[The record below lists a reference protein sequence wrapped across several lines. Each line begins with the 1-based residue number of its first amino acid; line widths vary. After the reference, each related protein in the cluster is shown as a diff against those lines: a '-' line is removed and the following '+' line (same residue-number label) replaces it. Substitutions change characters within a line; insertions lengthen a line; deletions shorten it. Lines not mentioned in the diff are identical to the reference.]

1 MKAFTSLA
9 LGISTLVA
17 ASAFAAPPAPAL
29 PTGACAGILKESSL
43 QTFTAAETQTLDG
56 EYIGTPIASF
66 YLDFDNSVAYISG
79 IGETAAQGLGGE
91 GFTSASP
98 FKITGAIT
106 TAAVSETYIYG
117 VEVNVDYTDNEGVAD
132 QINLLLIP
140 SNGGTTFF
148 THELNNTKSGVCQQ
162 I

>member
-56 EYIGTPIASF
+56 EYIGTR
-66 YLDFDNSVAYISG
+66 
-79 IGETAAQGLGGE
+79 
-91 GFTSASP
+91 
-98 FKITGAIT
+98 
-106 TAAVSETYIYG
+106 
-117 VEVNVDYTDNEGVAD
+117 
-132 QINLLLIP
+132 
-140 SNGGTTFF
+140 
-148 THELNNTKSGVCQQ
+148 
-162 I
+162 

>member
-1 MKAFTSLA
+1 MKNFISLI

-17 ASAFAAPPAPAL
+17 ASAFAALPAPEL

-79 IGETAAQGLGGE
+79 IGETAAQGIGGE

-117 VEVNVDYTDNEGVAD
+117 VEVNVDYTNNEGVAD